1 MRAGAGFAPGYDES
15 RTSHKRIYQGGTAW
29 DSAVTTVI
37 RIPTRP
43 NLFGGINY
51 VFGLPD
57 PDKHCVEV
65 GVGMTYMF
73 GDSLWFEEGVSG
85 RTTLGWLSVA
95 GRRHFISKH
104 FMFRIG
110 AMLMFSSNQV
120 TPNLDTG
127 FGYCF

>member
-15 RTSHKRIYQGGTAW
+15 RTSHKRIYQ
-29 DSAVTTVI
+29 V
-37 RIPTRP
+37 
-43 NLFGGINY
+43 
-51 VFGLPD
+51 
-57 PDKHCVEV
+57 
-65 GVGMTYMF
+65 
-73 GDSLWFEEGVSG
+73 EEGVSG